1 MSTITFRKG
10 AVIGAGTMGS
20 GIAAHLANAGLDV
33 VLLDLDPEIAKKGVE
48 RQLKTGG
55 FMLADFA
62 KRITTGGTKTDL
74 HLLSDADWI
83 IEAVAERLDI
93 KHGLFNSIDQV
104 RKPEAIVSSNTST
117 LPLHQLVEG
126 LSPAL
131 ASRFLITHFFN
142 PPRHMRLLEL
152 IAGPQT
158 APEVTA
164 AIRQFCDVGLGKG
177 VVPCKDTPGFIG
189 NRIGCYWLAVGLNE
203 AIKLNIDVEEADL
216 VMGKPFGFPKTGIF
230 GLYDLIGNDLMPAL
244 IRSLQT
250 TLPQTDAVHAYA
262 AEPALLT
269 GMLAKGLTGRKG
281 GGGFYKLSSDRKSR
295 EVIDLATGAYRPQK
309 AVPQEIQDAAK
320 GDGKA
325 LLGIKAPA
333 GDYARAVL
341 TRTLSY
347 AAALVPEI
355 ADRTDAVDEAMR
367 IGYGWKYGPF
377 ELIDRV
383 GAGWLADRL
392 KAEGTAV
399 PELLAEAVSRQSFY
413 RVEKGERESLNP
425 ASSGPAYSA
434 IPLPEGVIS
443 LAAIKLKAKPVKDY
457 GDAASLWDLG
467 DGIGLFE
474 AHTKMN
480 VFTPRLLEA
489 VGEMV
494 QDAPKDFSGIVIGN
508 EGPAFSAGADLSAIL
523 ALSEKGDGK
532 AIETFI
538 ESGLTS
544 FNAVKYAGFPIIAAP
559 FGATLGGG
567 CEIALHSHAVAAHAE
582 VTIGLV
588 EVKVGLIPGWGGI
601 FEWMIRLLEQ
611 GLSSEAAAVEVIE
624 RVLGASAAS
633 GAYDAKARHILRP
646 TDKVTMN
653 RDRLIADAKQI
664 ALAAKEGFKPLTPP
678 SFTLPA
684 ASVLEAKVAEI
695 GESLSPYDREIARL
709 LINVLSGSGAPLSE
723 KELND
728 RATLAFVETALTE
741 PARERIAH
749 MIKTGKPLKN

>member
-117 LPLHQLVEG
+117 LPLHQLVAG

-474 AHTKMN
+474 ARTKMN

-494 QDAPKDFSGIVIGN
+494 QDTPKDFSGIVIGN

-538 ESGLTS
+538 ESGLAS

-567 CEIALHSHAVAAHAE
+567 CEIALHSHAIAAHAE

-653 RDRLIADAKQI
+653 RDRLIADAKQM

-678 SFTLPA
+678 TFTLPA

>member
-544 FNAVKYAGFPIIAAP
+544 FNEVKYAGFPIIAAP